1 MIFETLAKFLPYLSF
16 MVGASLW
23 SKSGRKATDDAL
35 IIFIIGAPGAGKGTQ
50 STFLVKRFG
59 LQHLSYGDLMRGLR
73 KSGDP
78 EVSGLK
84 TKPNTGNP
92 SVPDDMGAWLLWREI
107 RNGELEGKEFWLVD
121 GFPRRPEQIEEWL
134 HLLPPAVLTV
144 YLKCPQDISKQ
155 RVASRGEE
163 AGAGARPEDLDAET
177 AMRRVDEFHKNVD
190 FVLTKLKEKGMK
202 VFEVDTNRSSEDV
215 QKDLEKIMEPLI
227 KSISSTQRS

>member
-1 MIFETLAKFLPYLSF
+1 MIFETVAKFLPYLSF

-23 SKSGRKATDDAL
+23 SKSGRKPTDDAL

-78 EVSGLK
+78 GVSGLK
-84 TKPNTGNP
+84 TKSGTDNP

-107 RNGELEGKEFWLVD
+107 RNGGLEGKELWLVD
-121 GFPRRPEQIEEWL
+121 GFPRRPEQVEEWL
-134 HLLPPAVLTV
+134 HLLPPAVLTL

-155 RVASRGEE
+155 RVASRGEK
-163 AGAGARPEDLDAET
+163 AGVEARPEDLNPQT
-177 AMRRVDEFHKNVD
+177 AMRRIDEFHKNVD
-190 FVLTKLKEKGMK
+190 FVVAKLEEKGMK
-202 VFEVDTNRSSEDV
+202 VFEVDAHRSPVDV
-215 QKDLEKIMEPLI
+215 QKELEKIMEPLI
-227 KSISSTQRS
+227 QSISST

>member
-1 MIFETLAKFLPYLSF
+1 MRGEVRGVELKDSRGPL
-16 MVGASLW
+16 GE
-23 SKSGRKATDDAL
+23 KA
-35 IIFIIGAPGAGKGTQ
+35 PQ

-78 EVSGLK
+78 GVSGLK

-107 RNGELEGKEFWLVD
+107 RNGGLEGKEFWLVD

-134 HLLPPAVLTV
+134 HLLPPTALTV

-202 VFEVDTNRSSEDV
+202 VFEVDTNRSPEDA

>member
-1 MIFETLAKFLPYLSF
+1 MFFEALTRIVPYLSF

-23 SKSGRKATDDAL
+23 SKSGRKPTDDAI

-78 EVSGLK
+78 GVSGLK
-84 TKPNTGNP
+84 TKPNTDNP

-107 RNGELEGKEFWLVD
+107 RNEALKGKELWLVD

-134 HLLPPAVLTV
+134 HLLPPAVLAL
-144 YLKCPQDISKQ
+144 YLKCPQDVCKQ

-163 AGAGARPEDLDAET
+163 AGVEARPEDLNPET
-177 AMRRVDEFHKNVD
+177 AMRRIDEFHNNVD
-190 FVLTKLKEKGMK
+190 FVVAKLEEKGMK
-202 VFEVDTNRSSEDV
+202 VFEVDTNRSPQDV
-215 QKDLEKIMEPLI
+215 QKDLEKIMEPLMQ
-227 KSISSTQRS
+227 SISSIQRS

>member
-1 MIFETLAKFLPYLSF
+1 MILETLAKFLPYLSF

-50 STFLVKRFG
+50 STFLVKHFG

-107 RNGELEGKEFWLVD
+107 RNGELE
-121 GFPRRPEQIEEWL
+121 
-134 HLLPPAVLTV
+134 
-144 YLKCPQDISKQ
+144 
-155 RVASRGEE
+155 
-163 AGAGARPEDLDAET
+163 
-177 AMRRVDEFHKNVD
+177 
-190 FVLTKLKEKGMK
+190 EKGMK